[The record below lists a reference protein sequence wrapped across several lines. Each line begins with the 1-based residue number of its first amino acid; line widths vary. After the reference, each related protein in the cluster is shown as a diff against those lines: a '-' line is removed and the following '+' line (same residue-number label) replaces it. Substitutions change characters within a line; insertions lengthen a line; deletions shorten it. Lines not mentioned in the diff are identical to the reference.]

1 MEETA
6 TGVESGCLCGEE
18 VGRMQPGE
26 ELCFCSKS
34 LIEHVFYYYF
44 QYFIV
49 LIFVFY
55 YLSTL
60 LH

>member
-34 LIEHVFYYYF
+34 LKVHVFYHYF
-44 QYFIV
+44 
-49 LIFVFY
+49 
-55 YLSTL
+55 
-60 LH
+60 